1 MKIYLA
7 LLLFPILVVW
17 FWGSFL
23 IKKLFDWMFNWTF
36 KETMYEGQENSRHEV
51 CGNSIL
57 GTMVMIILMGFL
69 GFAAFQKMDEK
80 YADMIASILHE
91 QKHFFETQNANS
103 AQIIDLRNRVD
114 VLTKKKKGNK

>member
-7 LLLFPILVVW
+7 LLLFPILFFW

-23 IKKLFDWMFNWTF
+23 IKKIFDWMFRWTF
-36 KETMYEGQENSRHEV
+36 KETMYEGESMGRHEV

-57 GTMVMIILMGFL
+57 GTMVMIIIMGFL

-80 YADMIASILHE
+80 YADMIASILYE

-103 AQIIDLRNRVD
+103 AQIIKLND
-114 VLTKKKKGNK
+114 